1 MFGRIVRIAILLLG
15 VCGVLPAADLPG
27 VWLDVPFVKQEKD
40 GCGAASIAMVM
51 QYWQAQQGQAANHT
65 SDAIQI
71 QRALY
76 SAKAHGIYAS
86 DMERYFREKGFRTF
100 TIRGEW
106 EDLKQHLDKGRP
118 LIVALKPAAGGALH
132 YVVVTGLGAR
142 NGDGQRS
149 GPTQT
154 AAAGPVQLRTGME
167 RGRKMDA
174 AGTASNPISLI
185 PTAILVISFRLCS
198 PAASVAKRRTAPCVD
213 HGRQAFRRAALA
225 GSRKPRRV
233 RAAPFG

>member
-1 MFGRIVRIAILLLG
+1 MLGRVVRTTLVLLG
-15 VCGVLPAADLPG
+15 VCGVLLAADLPG

-51 QYWQAQQGQAANHT
+51 QYWQRQQGEPARPD

-100 TIRGEW
+100 TIRGAW

-118 LIVALKPAAGGALH
+118 LIVALQPAGGGAPLH
-132 YVVVTGLGAR
+132 YVVVTGVDQEQGIVMVNDPA
-142 NGDGQRS
+142 QRKLLKQDRPS
-149 GPTQT
+149 FEQAWSATGKWTLVALPQT
-154 AAAGPVQLRTGME
+154 E
-167 RGRKMDA
+167 
-174 AGTASNPISLI
+174 
-185 PTAILVISFRLCS
+185 
-198 PAASVAKRRTAPCVD
+198 
-213 HGRQAFRRAALA
+213 
-225 GSRKPRRV
+225 PR
-233 RAAPFG
+233 